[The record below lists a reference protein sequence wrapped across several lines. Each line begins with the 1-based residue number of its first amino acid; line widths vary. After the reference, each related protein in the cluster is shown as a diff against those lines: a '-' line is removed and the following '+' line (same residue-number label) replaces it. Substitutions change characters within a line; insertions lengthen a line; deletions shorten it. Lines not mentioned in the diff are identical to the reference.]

1 MVIGDLVTFLSYFL
15 SGELSVRFVSKV
27 LTVFVIA
34 GGVFWYYL
42 LWLERPTERRDD

>member
-1 MVIGDLVTFLSYFL
+1 L
-15 SGELSVRFVSKV
+15 KV

-42 LWLERPTERRDD
+42 LWLERPQERRGE